1 MVDLDN
7 SQTSPRAAT
16 RDLLRRGQSR
26 LRLQTILRLRWLAV
40 LGQSATVLIVYWVLS
55 IDLPIGACLAV
66 ISLSAWLNVAL
77 RIRYPA
83 SQRLKST
90 YAFLMLGYDVLQLGA
105 LLFLTGGLENPF
117 AFLLIAPVTV
127 SASTLPPRI
136 TVALG
141 GLAILVATLLT
152 EVHLPLPWFH
162 HSTFVLP
169 LPYVLGVWAA
179 VVLGI
184 LFIGLYSWRTAEEA
198 RRMAEALAAAELV
211 LAREQKLSALDGL
224 AAAAAHGL
232 GTPLATIAVVAKELM
247 RDAKPDDPHY
257 DDLQLLRTQA
267 ERCRTILADLAG
279 MGEQPDFIVS
289 RMPISHLLEEAVTP
303 HRLAAVPVAVEVE
316 VGPTYQATPG
326 VAPPEPVMQR
336 NPGVIYGLGNL
347 VENAIDFASSK
358 VEIKATWSK
367 DEVSIE
373 IGDDGAGFPPHV
385 LEQLG
390 EPFVTTRPGHGHGGD
405 GENLDEHI
413 GMGLGFFIAKTLLER
428 SGARL
433 ELANRA
439 KPPGGAVVTVVWPKA
454 RFEQVLEWAGE
465 QPSAAARRSLNQA
478 SHQSQG

>member
-1 MVDLDN
+1 MVDRSN
-7 SQTSPRAAT
+7 SQTTPRAAS
-16 RDLLRRGQSR
+16 RDWLRRGETR
-26 LRLQTILRLRWLAV
+26 LRLQTILRLRWFAV
-40 LGQSATVLIVYWVLS
+40 LGQSATVLIVYWVLG

-83 SQRLKST
+83 SQRLRSN

-152 EVHLPLPWFH
+152 RYHLPLPWFH
-162 HSTFVLP
+162 HSTFLLP
-169 LPYVLGVWAA
+169 LPYVLGIWTA

-198 RRMAEALAAAELV
+198 RRMAGALAAAELV

-247 RDAKPDDPHY
+247 RDAEASDPHY
-257 DDLQLLRTQA
+257 DDLLLLRAQA
-267 ERCRTILADLAG
+267 ERCRAILGDLAG

-289 RMPISHLLEEAVTP
+289 RMPISHLVEEAVAP
-303 HRLAAVPVAVEVE
+303 HRLAAVPVQVEVK
-316 VGPTYQATPG
+316 
-326 VAPPEPVMQR
+326 VAPADGKDAGERAAEPVMQR

-358 VEIKATWSK
+358 VEIKASWS
-367 DEVSIE
+367 DGHVSIE
-373 IGDDGAGFPPHV
+373 IADDGEGFPPHV

-390 EPFVTTRPGHGHGGD
+390 EPFVTTRPGHGGD
-405 GENLDEHI
+405 GETLEDV

-428 SGARL
+428 SGAQL
-433 ELANRA
+433 ELANRTS
-439 KPPGGAVVTVVWPKA
+439 PPGGALVTVVWPRA
-454 RFEQVLEWAGE
+454 RFEQVVE
-465 QPSAAARRSLNQA
+465 ARSEGRPHHGTAVHKANPA
-478 SHQSQG
+478 